1 MQCFVI
7 WLLKLVGMKNE
18 VNIRWIQRYQSYT
31 KALKKVLE
39 VVETTEN
46 SNELSDLEKE
56 GLIQRFEFTFELAW
70 KTLQDL
76 LIYRGYA
83 ITPGPN

>member
-7 WLLKLVGMKNE
+7 WLLKLVGMKKE
-18 VNIRWIQRYQSYT
+18 VNIRWIQRYQNYT

-56 GLIQRFEFTFELAW
+56 GLIQRFEFTFELSW
-70 KTLQDL
+70 KTFTSSL
-76 LIYRGYA
+76 LHY
-83 ITPGPN
+83 